1 MFPSKFIKILISY
14 SFFIFQSSYASID
27 NKINILEKSSI
38 NDEEVNISTK
48 HQYNLDVADKK
59 IIEFDDLRELLIEN
73 NKDLK
78 LLQSQIKQQKAILKS
93 KYSAWYPTLTLKSN
107 KLPQYTIG
115 YDSKNLDDNTSS
127 NQLSFGVNS
136 NIEWGIIKPERKL
149 EIKIAKEQLENSK
162 LSFNSQTHEL
172 YLEVLKAFYR
182 IQAANEEIKVA
193 KKSINISKL
202 SLEEAKNKL
211 EAGIGNKLEVLEAK
225 TQLDR
230 DQINLVKKEG
240 ELKKNENNLKR
251 LLNMPDVTKIK
262 KEDVKNLRFLWSY
275 NQKESLNAAYNN
287 RLDLKIN
294 ANNLS
299 INNNKSLSILSQKKP
314 SINLFNQTSFSS
326 QRGETG
332 VTSPN
337 FENIKE
343 SSLNTIGI
351 SFAWNIFDGGK
362 IKQNFISLREKDKE
376 LNQELLLNKAQ
387 IKNKLLD
394 SLINLEIAKNN
405 IIFSYDQLNSAEETL
420 KISLKRMEAGLT
432 TQREIVNIQG
442 DVSESEKNFINSI
455 TEYNISL
462 AELGRITLLEKTDL
476 CQITKRDIKK
486 QNKFFYEFIINNKLN
501 SPCKKFV

>member
-1 MFPSKFIKILISY
+1 MNPRKFIKILISY
-14 SFFIFQSSYASID
+14 LFLVVQSTYASVD
-27 NKINILEKSSI
+27 NEIYNIEKLQTK
-38 NDEEVNISTK
+38 EVNYSSK
-48 HQYNLDVADKK
+48 DKYNLEDTNKN
-59 IIEFDDLRELLIEN
+59 IIEFDELKELLIEN
-73 NKDLK
+73 NEDLK
-78 LLQSQIKQQKAILKS
+78 LLQSQIKQQEAILKS
-93 KYSAWYPTLTLKSN
+93 KYSAWYPKLTLKSN
-107 KLPQYTIG
+107 ELPKYTIG
-115 YDSKNLDDNTSS
+115 YDSNNLNENTSS
-127 NQLSFGVNS
+127 NQLSFGVNA
-136 NIEWGIIKPERKL
+136 NIEWGIVKPERKL
-149 EIKIAKEQLENSK
+149 EIEIAKEQLENSK
-162 LSFNSQTHEL
+162 LSFNSQKHEL
-172 YLEVLKAFYR
+172 YLEVLRAFYR

-202 SLEEAKNKL
+202 SLDEAKNKL
-211 EAGIGNKLEVLEAK
+211 QAGIGNKLEVLEAK

-230 DQINLVKKEG
+230 DQINLVKKNG
-240 ELKKNENNLKR
+240 ELNKNENNLKR
-251 LLNMPDVTKIK
+251 LLNLPDEIGIK

-275 NQKESLNAAYNN
+275 NQTESLNAAFNN

-294 ANNLS
+294 TNNLS
-299 INNNKSLSILSQKKP
+299 INKNKSLSIISNKKP

-332 VTSPN
+332 ASSPN

-351 SFAWNIFDGGK
+351 SFEWNIFDGGL

-376 LNQELLLNKAQ
+376 LNQEYLLNKAQ
-387 IKNKLLD
+387 IKNKLFD
-394 SLINLEIAKNN
+394 SLINLEIAKKN
-405 IIFSYDQLNSAEETL
+405 IIFSYDQLNSAQETL

-462 AELGRITLLEKTDL
+462 AELGRITLLKKTDL
-476 CQITKRDIKK
+476 CQIIKKDIKE

-501 SPCKKFV
+501 APCENIV